1 MCSQSSWWYGIRSQ
15 RKRETSVTPFNFCCT
30 LYSAWIRECYHV
42 SIVTVSRFA
51 AFSLTFVHIVSF
63 TLSKPAL
70 HLNVAL
76 GSGPLCSVDSN
87 VTLKQ
92 FGWTVGSP
100 SMLSSPSHTLFL
112 VMVRTVRKQTCS
124 SIFQRHCKT
133 ALQEKKKR
141 KKEKGIHT
149 FPPPY
154 CFGRS
159 LSSQCG
165 LSASII
171 TQHKLLLLHRPGF

>member
-1 MCSQSSWWYGIRSQ
+1 M
-15 RKRETSVTPFNFCCT
+15 
-30 LYSAWIRECYHV
+30 
-42 SIVTVSRFA
+42 SRFA

-76 GSGPLCSVDSN
+76 GSGRIMFCGLQRHFKTIWLNCWQPVHVVFPL
-87 VTLKQ
+87 
-92 FGWTVGSP
+92 
-100 SMLSSPSHTLFL
+100 SHFVL

-133 ALQEKKKR
+133 ALQEKKER

-171 TQHKLLLLHRPGF
+171 TQHKLLLLHRPGFFFKKGLFKDTWGAVWIITANMTAVTPFISTAQ